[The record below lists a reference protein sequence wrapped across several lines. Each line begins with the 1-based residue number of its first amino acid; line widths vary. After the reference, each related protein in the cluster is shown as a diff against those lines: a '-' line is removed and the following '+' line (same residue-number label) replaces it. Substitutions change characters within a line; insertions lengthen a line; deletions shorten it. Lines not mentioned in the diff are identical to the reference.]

1 MIGVM
6 VQSSFATSGEI
17 FLEKNEFV
25 LYGDGSMVT
34 FSVTGEIFDSVY
46 FPELEIMIDDVV
58 FETIDIF
65 PNKNSIFSIIGLDKN
80 WSHGEYTVNLKYKN
94 EILDSKSF
102 TIIRDNV
109 VEKEIKTYEN
119 MHETLESF
127 IEIDIDKLVLENKS
141 DETIWVSGNLV
152 SSQFGNEINLSLI
165 YPDGTLESI
174 GKIHQNYDGFFEYPI
189 IGINKYWMPGQY
201 EIKVNYLEQ
210 ELVTSFTIENDF
222 VLPSLSETHMYNE
235 ESPGSFDLSFE
246 KVDEH
251 VILKIY
257 GDVRTNDSEI
267 KLVINS
273 DNSIIYEAN
282 LPLSDGYFY
291 DNVILYDYENDVP
304 WENIGYEVNAF
315 VEENIVD
322 TKTFSFDE
330 SLIFSSNDQVM
341 NLEMIF
347 SDNVVNFT
355 NELEIEISEYDSK
368 EITLSGNIPNYLSN
382 NIIDVNI
389 DTPSGDILESHLRAS
404 ANGDYFLPVQVTDSW
419 ISGTYVVSLL
429 FDDVIQDVVEF
440 SVTNHKYN
448 NSQKV
453 DNTSSE
459 NLDES
464 LEILE
469 LEHYDVIIDNNH
481 IEKNILFTQ
490 PFDSTLQL
498 VPITIDTPDGSEIYE
513 FTYHSK
519 TGDLQKWVNI
529 DHTWDSGDYFV
540 YYIENKIPNILG
552 TFHITNVALD

>member
-6 VQSSFATSGEI
+6 VPSIFATSGEI

-25 LYGDGSMVT
+25 LYGDGSMVN

-58 FETIDIF
+58 FQTIDIF

-80 WSHGEYTVNLKYKN
+80 WSHGEYVVNLKYKN

-109 VEKEIKTYEN
+109 VEKEIRTDEN
-119 MHETLESF
+119 MHETLKFF
-127 IEIDIDKLVLENKS
+127 IETDVDKLVLENNS
-141 DETIWVSGNLV
+141 LETIWISGNLPT
-152 SSQFGNEINLSLI
+152 SQFGNEIHFSL
-165 YPDGTLESI
+165 YHPDGTIEEI
-174 GKIHQNYDGFFEYPI
+174 GKINHGHVDYFKYPI
-189 IGINKYWMPGQY
+189 VGIDKFWMPGEY

-210 ELVTSFTIENDF
+210 ELITSFTIENDF
-222 VLPSLSETHMYNE
+222 VLSSLSKTHMFDE
-235 ESPGSFDLSFE
+235 ESFGSFDLSFE

-251 VILKIY
+251 VILKID

-341 NLEMIF
+341 DLEMIF

-368 EITLSGNIPNYLSN
+368 EITLSGNIPNYLSG

-389 DTPSGDILESHLRAS
+389 DTPSGEILESHLRAS
-404 ANGDYFLPVQVTDSW
+404 TNGDYFLPVQVTDSW
-419 ISGTYVVSLL
+419 ISGTYVVSLI
-429 FDDVIQDVVEF
+429 FNDAVQDVIEF
-440 SVTNHKYN
+440 SVLNHKYN
-448 NSQKV
+448 NAQKV
-453 DNTSSE
+453 VNETSE

-469 LEHYDVIIDNNH
+469 LEHYDVIIDNTK
-481 IEKNILFTQ
+481 IKKNILFTQ
-490 PFDSTLQL
+490 PLDFNSQH
-498 VPITIDTPDGSEIYE
+498 VRITIVTPDGSEIYE
-513 FTYHSK
+513 STYHSK

-552 TFHITNVALD
+552 TFHITNLALD

>member
-1 MIGVM
+1 M
-6 VQSSFATSGEI
+6 V
-17 FLEKNEFV
+17 N
-25 LYGDGSMVT
+25 
-34 FSVTGEIFDSVY
+34 FSVTGEIFDY
-46 FPELEIMIDDVV
+46 AYYPELEIMIDDVV
-58 FETIDIF
+58 FQTIDIF

-80 WSHGEYTVNLKYKN
+80 WSHGEYVVNLKYKN
-94 EILDSKSF
+94 EILDSKHF
-102 TIIRDNV
+102 TIFRDNV
-109 VEKEIKTYEN
+109 IKKEIRTDEK
-119 MHETLESF
+119 MHEIFESF
-127 IEIDIDKLVLENKS
+127 VEVDIDKLVLVNNS
-141 DETIWVSGNLV
+141 DETIWVSGNLA
-152 SSQFGNEINLSLI
+152 SSQFGNEINFSLI
-165 YPDGTLESI
+165 HPDGTLESI
-174 GKIHQNYDGFFEYPI
+174 GKTHQSYDGFFKYPI
-189 IGINKYWMPGQY
+189 IGIDKYWMPGEYQ
-201 EIKVNYLEQ
+201 IKANYLEQ

-222 VLPSLSETHMYNE
+222 VLSSLSKTHMFDE
-235 ESPGSFDLSFE
+235 ESFGSFDLSFE

-251 VILKIY
+251 VILKID

-368 EITLSGNIPNYLSN
+368 EITLSGNIPNYLSG

-389 DTPSGDILESHLRAS
+389 DTPSGEILESHLRAS

-419 ISGTYVVSLL
+419 ISGTYVVSLI
-429 FDDVIQDVVEF
+429 FNDAVQDVIEF
-440 SVTNHKYN
+440 SVLNHKYN
-448 NSQKV
+448 DAQKV
-453 DNTSSE
+453 VNEISE

-469 LEHYDVIIDNNH
+469 LEHYDVIIDNTK
-481 IEKNILFTQ
+481 IKKNILFTQ
-490 PFDSTLQL
+490 PFDSTLQR
-498 VPITIDTPDGSEIYE
+498 VPITIVAPDGSEIYE

-519 TGDLQKWVNI
+519 TGDLQKWVNL
-529 DHTWDSGDYFV
+529 DHTWESGDYFV
-540 YYIENKIPNILG
+540 YYVYNEIPNILG

>member
-6 VQSSFATSGEI
+6 VPSIFATSGEI

-25 LYGDGSMVT
+25 LYGDGSMVN

-58 FETIDIF
+58 FQTIDIF

-109 VEKEIKTYEN
+109 VEKEIRTDEN
-119 MHETLESF
+119 MHEILESF
-127 IEIDIDKLVLENKS
+127 VETDVHKLILVNNS
-141 DETIWVSGNLV
+141 DETIWVSGKIA
-152 SSQFGNEINLSLI
+152 SSQFGNEINFSLI
-165 YPDGTLESI
+165 HPDGTLESI
-174 GKIHQNYDGFFEYPI
+174 GNIHQRSDGFFKYPI
-189 IGINKYWMPGQY
+189 IGIDKYWMPGEY

-210 ELVTSFTIENDF
+210 ELITSFTIENDF
-222 VLPSLSETHMYNE
+222 VLSSLSKTHMFDE
-235 ESPGSFDLSFE
+235 ESFGSFDLSFE

-251 VILKIY
+251 VILKID

-341 NLEMIF
+341 DLEMIF

-355 NELEIEISEYDSK
+355 NELEIEISKYDSK
-368 EITLSGNIPNYLSN
+368 EITLSGNIPNYLSG

-419 ISGTYVVSLL
+419 ISGTYVVSLI
-429 FDDVIQDVVEF
+429 FNDAVQDVIEF
-440 SVTNHKYN
+440 SVLNHKYN
-448 NSQKV
+448 DAQKV
-453 DNTSSE
+453 VNETSE

-469 LEHYDVIIDNNH
+469 LEHYDVIIDNTK
-481 IEKNILFTQ
+481 IKKNILFTQ
-490 PFDSTLQL
+490 PFDSTLQR
-498 VPITIDTPDGSEIYE
+498 VPITIVAPDGSEIYE

-552 TFHITNVALD
+552 TFHITNLALD